1 MDNCGREGN
10 MAVGIFGGTFD
21 PIHMGHLRVA
31 EEIRGDF
38 SLERIY
44 FVPGGNPP
52 HKKGHTM
59 TGADERL
66 SMVRAALKGNKF
78 FRASGVEAKR
88 SGPSYT
94 IDTLKEF
101 QKRFKELYFLIGV
114 DAFSEIDT
122 WHLYEELF
130 YRTNFIVMTRPSG
143 MKQTIP
149 EMLPDDVK
157 RDVKK
162 INERTYRHAS
172 GRNIFLRDITQIDIS
187 STKIK
192 ALLKKGQSIRYLVP
206 ALVEKI
212 IMEKG
217 LYGAYY
223 GSV

>member
-1 MDNCGREGN
+1 MDSCGRKEN

-31 EEIRGDF
+31 EEIREEF

-44 FVPGGNPP
+44 FVPGGRPP
-52 HKKGHTM
+52 HKKGGAM
-59 TGADERL
+59 TGAVERL
-66 SMVRAALKGNKF
+66 SMVRAALKGNAF

-101 QKRFKELYFLIGV
+101 QKRFKELYFLIGI

-130 YRTNFIVMTRPSG
+130 YHSNFIVMTRPSG
-143 MKQTIP
+143 LKKTIP

-172 GRNIFLRDITQIDIS
+172 GTNIFLRDITQIDIS

-206 ALVEKI
+206 ASVEKI
-212 IMEKG
+212 IFEKG
-217 LYGAYY
+217 LYGA
-223 GSV
+223 